1 MKLLRVGELG
11 QEKIAALDSK
21 NIIRDL
27 SNRVSDL
34 TSETFNNEYL
44 DKVKNIDL
52 AKQKEIN
59 PQTRIGPFVNNPKNY
74 FCVGK
79 NFHLHALEVGS
90 KAPKD
95 PMIFSK
101 ANCISGPNDN
111 IIIPKDSKKV
121 DWECEIGVCLKEDV
135 YQIKENESEK
145 YIGGYFLAN
154 DVSARDFQ
162 LEKSG
167 QFIIGKSSPT
177 FGPIGPYLVTP
188 DEIDNAQ
195 HLKMKTIVNGK
206 IMQDGNTKDMIHSI
220 NYVISY
226 LSTFIKLNRG
236 DLIIF
241 GTPDGVGAGI
251 KPNPVFLKDGDMIE
265 LEIEGLGK
273 QKHKVTNQS

>member
-11 QEKIAALDSK
+11 QEKIAVLDENNLIK
-21 NIIRDL
+21 DL
-27 SNRVSDL
+27 SDKIEDLSSDTL
-34 TSETFNNEYL
+34 NSEYL
-44 DKVKNIDL
+44 EKIKDIDL
-52 AKQKEIN
+52 SKQKEIH
-59 PQTRIGPFVNNPKNY
+59 PKTRIGPFINNPKNY

-90 KAPKD
+90 KAPKE

-101 ANCISGPNDN
+101 ANCISGPNDD

-135 YQIKENESEK
+135 YQIKQDESEK

-188 DEIDNAQ
+188 DEIKDAQ
-195 HLKMKTIVNGK
+195 NLKMKTIVNGK

-220 NYVISY
+220 NYVIAY
-226 LSTFIKLNRG
+226 LSTFIKLQKG

-251 KPNPVFLKDGDMIE
+251 KPNPVFLKDGDIIE

-273 QKHKVTNQS
+273 QKHNVRKQ

>member
-11 QEKIAALDSK
+11 QEKIAVLDENNLIK
-21 NIIRDL
+21 DL
-27 SNRVSDL
+27 SDKIEDLSSDTL
-34 TSETFNNEYL
+34 NSEYL
-44 DKVKNIDL
+44 EKIKDIDL
-52 AKQKEIN
+52 SKQKEIH
-59 PQTRIGPFVNNPKNY
+59 PKTKIGPFINNPKNY

-90 KAPKD
+90 KAPKE

-101 ANCISGPNDN
+101 ANCISGPNDD

-135 YQIKENESEK
+135 YQIKQDESEK

-188 DEIDNAQ
+188 DEIKDAQ
-195 HLKMKTIVNGK
+195 NLKMKTIVNGK

-220 NYVISY
+220 NYVIAY
-226 LSTFIKLNRG
+226 LSTFIKLQKG

-251 KPNPVFLKDGDMIE
+251 KPNPVFLKDGDIIE

-273 QKHKVTNQS
+273 QKHNVRKQ

>member
-1 MKLLRVGELG
+1 MKLLRVGNIG
-11 QEKIAALDSK
+11 HEKIAALDSK
-21 NIIRDL
+21 NIIRELSSQINDLTPKTFSSEYLEKIKKIDL
-27 SNRVSDL
+27 S
-34 TSETFNNEYL
+34 
-44 DKVKNIDL
+44 
-52 AKQKEIN
+52 KQKEISSE
-59 PQTRIGPFVNNPKNY
+59 TRLGPFINNPKNY

-79 NFHLHALEVGS
+79 NFINHIKELNS
-90 KAPKD
+90 STPKN

-101 ANCISGPNDN
+101 ANCISGPNDD

-121 DWECEIGVCLKEDV
+121 DWECEIGVCLKEDT

-167 QFIIGKSSPT
+167 QFIIGKSSPS

-188 DEIDNAQ
+188 DEIDDAQ
-195 HLKMKTIVNGK
+195 NLKMKTIVNGK

-220 NYVISY
+220 NYIIAY
-226 LSTFIKLNRG
+226 LSTFIKLQKG
-236 DLIIF
+236 DLIIA

-251 KPNPVFLKDGDMIE
+251 KPHPIFLKDGDIIE

-273 QKHKVTNQS
+273 QKHNVRNQ

>member
-1 MKLLRVGELG
+1 MKLLRVGEI
-11 QEKIAALDSK
+11 EHESIAALDK
-21 NIIRDL
+21 NKVIRDL
-27 SNRVSDL
+27 SDKIEDLSSDTL
-34 TSETFNNEYL
+34 NSEYL
-44 DKVKNIDL
+44 EKIKDIDL
-52 AKQKEIN
+52 SKQKEIN
-59 PQTRIGPFVNNPKNY
+59 PKTRIGPFINNPKNY

-90 KAPKD
+90 KAPKE

-101 ANCISGPNDN
+101 ANCISGPNDE

-135 YQIKENESEK
+135 YQIKQNESEK

-188 DEIDNAQ
+188 DEIKDAQ
-195 HLKMKTIVNGK
+195 NLKMKTIVNGK

-220 NYVISY
+220 NYIIAY
-226 LSTFIKLNRG
+226 LSTFIKLQKG
-236 DLIIF
+236 DLIIA

-251 KPNPVFLKDGDMIE
+251 KPHPIFLKDGDIIE

-273 QKHKVTNQS
+273 QKHNVRNQ

>member
-1 MKLLRVGELG
+1 MKLLRVGSQG

-21 NIIRDL
+21 NIIREL
-27 SNRVSDL
+27 SGQINDL
-34 TSETFNNEYL
+34 TPETFSSEYL
-44 DKVKNIDL
+44 EKIKNIDL
-52 AKQKEIN
+52 SKQKEISSEI
-59 PQTRIGPFVNNPKNY
+59 RLGPFINNPKNY

-79 NFHLHALEVGS
+79 NFINHIKELNS
-90 KAPKD
+90 STPKN

-101 ANCISGPNDN
+101 ANCISGPNDD
-111 IIIPKDSKKV
+111 IIIPKDSNKV
-121 DWECEIGVCLKEDV
+121 DWECEIGVCLKEDA

-145 YIGGYFLAN
+145 YVGGYFLAN

-167 QFIIGKSSPT
+167 QFIIGKSSPS

-188 DEIDNAQ
+188 DEIKDAQ
-195 HLKMKTIVNGK
+195 NLKMKTIVNGK

-220 NYVISY
+220 NYIIAY
-226 LSTFIKLNRG
+226 LSTFIKLQKG
-236 DLIIF
+236 DLIIA

-251 KPNPVFLKDGDMIE
+251 KPHPIFLKDGDIIE

-273 QKHKVTNQS
+273 QKHNVRNQ

>member
-11 QEKIAALDSK
+11 QEKIAVLDENK
-21 NIIRDL
+21 VIRDL
-27 SNRVSDL
+27 SDKIEDL
-34 TSETFNNEYL
+34 SSGTLNSEYL
-44 DKVKNIDL
+44 EKIKDIDL
-52 AKQKEIN
+52 SKQKEIN
-59 PQTRIGPFVNNPKNY
+59 PKTRIGPFINNPKNY

-90 KAPKD
+90 KAPKE

-101 ANCISGPNDN
+101 ANCISGPNDD

-135 YQIKENESEK
+135 YQIKQDESEK

-188 DEIDNAQ
+188 DEIKDAQ
-195 HLKMKTIVNGK
+195 NLKMKTIINGK

-220 NYVISY
+220 NYVIAY
-226 LSTFIKLNRG
+226 LSTFIKLQKG

-251 KPNPVFLKDGDMIE
+251 KPNPVFLKDGDIIE

-273 QKHKVTNQS
+273 QKHNVRKQ

>member
-1 MKLLRVGELG
+1 MKLLRVGEFG
-11 QEKIAALDSK
+11 QEKIAVLDK
-21 NIIRDL
+21 NNLIKDL
-27 SNRVSDL
+27 SDKIEDLSSDTL
-34 TSETFNNEYL
+34 NGEYL
-44 DKVKNIDL
+44 KKIKDIDL
-52 AKQKEIN
+52 SKQKEIN
-59 PQTRIGPFVNNPKNY
+59 PKTRIGPFINNPKNY

-90 KAPKD
+90 KAPKE

-101 ANCISGPNDN
+101 VNCISGPNDD

-135 YQIKENESEK
+135 YQIKQNESEK

-188 DEIDNAQ
+188 DEIKDAQ
-195 HLKMKTIVNGK
+195 NLKMKTIVNGK

-220 NYVISY
+220 NYVIAY
-226 LSTFIKLNRG
+226 LSTFIKLQKG

-251 KPNPVFLKDGDMIE
+251 KPNPVFLKDGDIIE

-273 QKHKVTNQS
+273 QKHNVRKQ

>member
-1 MKLLRVGELG
+1 MKLLRVGEIG
-11 QEKIAALDSK
+11 HEKIAAIDSK
-21 NIIRDL
+21 NSIKDL
-27 SNRVSDL
+27 SDQIYDL
-34 TSETFNNEYL
+34 TPETFSSEYL
-44 DKVKNIDL
+44 EKVKNIDL
-52 AKQKEIN
+52 SQQKEISSE
-59 PQTRIGPFVNNPKNY
+59 TRLGPFINNPKNY

-79 NFHLHALEVGS
+79 NFINHIKELNS
-90 KAPKD
+90 STPKN

-101 ANCISGPNDN
+101 ANCISGPNDD

-121 DWECEIGVCLKEDV
+121 DWECEIGVCLKEDA

-145 YIGGYFLAN
+145 YVGGYFLAN

-167 QFIIGKSSPT
+167 QFIIGKSSPS

-188 DEIDNAQ
+188 DEIKDAQ
-195 HLKMKTIVNGK
+195 NLKMKTIVNGK

-220 NYVISY
+220 NYVIAY
-226 LSTFIKLNRG
+226 LSTFIKLQKG

-251 KPNPVFLKDGDMIE
+251 KPNPVFLKDGDIIE

-273 QKHKVTNQS
+273 QKHKVINQS

>member
-1 MKLLRVGELG
+1 MKLLRVGESG
-11 QEKIAALDSK
+11 HERVAALDTS

-27 SNRVSDL
+27 SDKIKDLSSYTLNSD
-34 TSETFNNEYL
+34 YL
-44 DKVKNIDL
+44 EKIQKIDL
-52 AKQKEIN
+52 SKQKEISSE
-59 PQTRIGPFVNNPKNY
+59 TRIGPFINNPKNY

-79 NFHLHALEVGS
+79 NFINHIKELNS
-90 KAPKD
+90 STPKN

-101 ANCISGPNDN
+101 ANCISGPNDD

-121 DWECEIGVCLKEDV
+121 EWECEIGVCLKDDV
-135 YQIKENESEK
+135 YQIKESESEK

-167 QFIIGKSSPT
+167 QFIIGKSSPS

-188 DEIDNAQ
+188 DEISDAQ
-195 HLKMKTIVNGK
+195 NLKMKTILNGK

-220 NYVISY
+220 NYILAY
-226 LSTFIKLNRG
+226 LSTFIKLQRG

-251 KPNPVFLKDGDMIE
+251 KPNPIFLKDGDIIE
-265 LEIEGLGK
+265 LEIDGLGK
-273 QKHKVTNQS
+273 QKHTVVNQS

>member
-1 MKLLRVGELG
+1 MKLLRVGEIG
-11 QEKIAALDSK
+11 REKIAAIDTENS
-21 NIIRDL
+21 IRDL
-27 SNRVSDL
+27 SDLINDL
-34 TSETFNNEYL
+34 TPETFISEYL
-44 DKVKNIDL
+44 EKIKNIDL
-52 AKQKEIN
+52 SKQREIH
-59 PQTRIGPFVNNPKNY
+59 PKTRVGPFINNPKNY

-79 NFHLHALEVGS
+79 NFINHIKELNS
-90 KAPKD
+90 STPKN

-101 ANCISGPNDN
+101 ANCISGPNDD

-121 DWECEIGVCLKEDV
+121 DWECEIGVCLKEDA

-167 QFIIGKSSPT
+167 QFIIGKSSPS

-188 DEIDNAQ
+188 DEIDDAQ
-195 HLKMKTIVNGK
+195 NLKMKTIVNGK
-206 IMQDGNTKDMIHSI
+206 VMQDGNTKDMIHSI
-220 NYVISY
+220 NYIIAY
-226 LSTFIKLNRG
+226 LSTFIKLQKG

-241 GTPDGVGAGI
+241 GSPEGVGAGC
-251 KPNPVFLKDGDMIE
+251 KPNPVFLKDGDIIE

-273 QKHKVTNQS
+273 QKHNVRNQ

>member
-1 MKLLRVGELG
+1 MKLLRVGKIG
-11 QEKIAALDSK
+11 HEKIAALDSK
-21 NIIRDL
+21 NIIRELSGQINDLTPETFSSEYLEKIKKIDL
-27 SNRVSDL
+27 S
-34 TSETFNNEYL
+34 
-44 DKVKNIDL
+44 
-52 AKQKEIN
+52 KQKEISSE
-59 PQTRIGPFVNNPKNY
+59 TRLGPFINNPKNY

-79 NFHLHALEVGS
+79 NFINHIKELNS
-90 KAPKD
+90 STPKN

-101 ANCISGPNDN
+101 ANCISGPNDD
-111 IIIPKDSKKV
+111 ILIPKDSKKV
-121 DWECEIGVCLKEDV
+121 DWECEIGVCLKEDT

-167 QFIIGKSSPT
+167 QFIIGKSSPS

-188 DEIDNAQ
+188 DEIDDAQ
-195 HLKMKTIVNGK
+195 NLKMKTIVNGK
-206 IMQDGNTKDMIHSI
+206 VMQDGNTKDMIHSI
-220 NYVISY
+220 NYIIAY
-226 LSTFIKLNRG
+226 LSTFIKLQKG

-251 KPNPVFLKDGDMIE
+251 KPNPVFLKDGDIIE

-273 QKHKVTNQS
+273 QKHHVKNQ

>member
-1 MKLLRVGELG
+1 MKLLRVGEIG
-11 QEKIAALDSK
+11 HESIAALDK
-21 NIIRDL
+21 NKVIRDL
-27 SNRVSDL
+27 SDKIEDLSSDTL
-34 TSETFNNEYL
+34 NSEYL
-44 DKVKNIDL
+44 EKIKDIDL
-52 AKQKEIN
+52 SKQKELN
-59 PQTRIGPFVNNPKNY
+59 PKTRIGPFINNPKNY

-90 KAPKD
+90 KAPKE

-101 ANCISGPNDN
+101 ANCISGPNDD
-111 IIIPKDSKKV
+111 IIIPNSAKKV

-135 YQIKENESEK
+135 YQIKQDESEK

-188 DEIDNAQ
+188 DEIKDAQ
-195 HLKMKTIVNGK
+195 NLKMKTIVNGK

-220 NYVISY
+220 NYVIAY
-226 LSTFIKLNRG
+226 LSTFIKLQKG

-251 KPNPVFLKDGDMIE
+251 KPNPVFLKDGDIIE

-273 QKHKVTNQS
+273 QKHNVKKQ

>member
-220 NYVISY
+220 NYVIAY

-241 GTPDGVGAGI
+241 GTPDGVGAGM
-251 KPNPVFLKDGDMIE
+251 KPNPVFLKDGDIIE

-273 QKHKVTNQS
+273 QKHKVINQS

>member
-1 MKLLRVGELG
+1 MKLLRIGKIGHES
-11 QEKIAALDSK
+11 IAALDK
-21 NIIRDL
+21 NNVIRDL
-27 SNRVSDL
+27 SDQIDNLSSD
-34 TSETFNNEYL
+34 TFNDEYL
-44 DKVKNIDL
+44 EKVKKIDL
-52 AKQKEIN
+52 FKQKEIN
-59 PQTRIGPFVNNPKNY
+59 PNTRIGPFINNPKNY

-90 KAPKD
+90 KAPKE

-101 ANCISGPNDN
+101 ANCISGPNDD

-121 DWECEIGVCLKEDV
+121 DWECEIGVCLKEDT
-135 YQIKENESEK
+135 YQIKQNESEK

-188 DEIDNAQ
+188 DEIKDAQ
-195 HLKMKTIVNGK
+195 NLKMKTIVNGK

-220 NYVISY
+220 NYIIAY
-226 LSTFIKLNRG
+226 LSTFIKLQKG
-236 DLIIF
+236 DLIIA

-251 KPNPVFLKDGDMIE
+251 KPHPIFLKDGDIIE

-273 QKHKVTNQS
+273 QKHNVRNQ

>member
-1 MKLLRVGELG
+1 MKLLRVGSQG

-21 NIIRDL
+21 NIIREL
-27 SNRVSDL
+27 SGQINDL
-34 TSETFNNEYL
+34 TPETFSSEYL
-44 DKVKNIDL
+44 EKIKNIDL
-52 AKQKEIN
+52 SKQKEISSEI
-59 PQTRIGPFVNNPKNY
+59 RLGPFINNPKNY

-79 NFHLHALEVGS
+79 NFINHIKELNS
-90 KAPKD
+90 STPKN

-101 ANCISGPNDN
+101 ANCISGPNDD

-121 DWECEIGVCLKEDV
+121 DWECEIGVCLKEDA

-145 YIGGYFLAN
+145 YVGGYFLAN

-167 QFIIGKSSPT
+167 QFIIGKSSPS

-188 DEIDNAQ
+188 DEIKDAQ
-195 HLKMKTIVNGK
+195 NLKMKTIVNGK

-220 NYVISY
+220 NYVIAY
-226 LSTFIKLNRG
+226 LSTFIKLQKG

-251 KPNPVFLKDGDMIE
+251 KPNPIFLKDGDIIE
-265 LEIEGLGK
+265 LEIERLGK
-273 QKHKVTNQS
+273 QKHHVRNQ

>member
-11 QEKIAALDSK
+11 QEKIAVLDENNLIK
-21 NIIRDL
+21 DL
-27 SNRVSDL
+27 SDKIEDLSSDTL
-34 TSETFNNEYL
+34 NSEYL
-44 DKVKNIDL
+44 EKIKDIDL
-52 AKQKEIN
+52 SKQKEIH
-59 PQTRIGPFVNNPKNY
+59 PKTRIGPFINNPKNY

-90 KAPKD
+90 KAPKE

-101 ANCISGPNDN
+101 ANCISGPNDD

-135 YQIKENESEK
+135 YQITQDESEK

-167 QFIIGKSSPT
+167 QFIIGKSSPS
-177 FGPIGPYLVTP
+177 FGPVGPYLVTP
-188 DEIDNAQ
+188 DEIKDAQ
-195 HLKMKTIVNGK
+195 NLKMKTVVNGK

-220 NYVISY
+220 NYVIAY
-226 LSTFIKLNRG
+226 LSTFIKLQKG

-251 KPNPVFLKDGDMIE
+251 KPNPVFLKNGDIIE
-265 LEIEGLGK
+265 LEIEELGK
-273 QKHKVTNQS
+273 QRHHVRNQ

>member
-27 SNRVSDL
+27 SNQVSDL

-52 AKQKEIN
+52 AKQKEIS

-90 KAPKD
+90 KAPKE

-101 ANCISGPNDN
+101 ANCISGPNDD

-121 DWECEIGVCLKEDV
+121 DWECEIGVCLKDDV
-135 YQIKENESEK
+135 YQIKESESEK

-167 QFIIGKSSPT
+167 QFIIGKSSPS

-188 DEIDNAQ
+188 DEISDAQ
-195 HLKMKTIVNGK
+195 NLKMKTILNGK

-220 NYVISY
+220 NYILAY
-226 LSTFIKLNRG
+226 LSTFIKLQRG

-251 KPNPVFLKDGDMIE
+251 KPNPVFLKDGDIIE
-265 LEIEGLGK
+265 LEIDGLGK
-273 QKHKVTNQS
+273 QKHTVVNQS

>member
-1 MKLLRVGELG
+1 MKLLRVGSQG

-21 NIIRDL
+21 NIIREL
-27 SNRVSDL
+27 SGQINDL
-34 TSETFNNEYL
+34 TPETFSSEYL
-44 DKVKNIDL
+44 EKIKNIDL
-52 AKQKEIN
+52 SKQKEISSEI
-59 PQTRIGPFVNNPKNY
+59 RLGPFINNPKNY

-79 NFHLHALEVGS
+79 NFINHIKELNS
-90 KAPKD
+90 STPKN

-101 ANCISGPNDN
+101 ANCISGPNDD

-121 DWECEIGVCLKEDV
+121 DWECEIGVCLKEDA

-188 DEIDNAQ
+188 DEIEDAQ
-195 HLKMKTIVNGK
+195 NLKMKTIVNGK

-220 NYVISY
+220 NYVIAY
-226 LSTFIKLNRG
+226 VSTFIKLQKG

-251 KPNPVFLKDGDMIE
+251 KPNPVFLKDGDIIE

-273 QKHKVTNQS
+273 QKHHVRNQ

>member
-1 MKLLRVGELG
+1 MKLLRVGNIG
-11 QEKIAALDSK
+11 HEKIAALDSK
-21 NIIRDL
+21 NIIRELSGQINDLTPETFSSEYLEKIKKIDL
-27 SNRVSDL
+27 S
-34 TSETFNNEYL
+34 
-44 DKVKNIDL
+44 
-52 AKQKEIN
+52 KQKEISSE
-59 PQTRIGPFVNNPKNY
+59 TRLGPFINNPKNY

-79 NFHLHALEVGS
+79 NFINHIKELNS
-90 KAPKD
+90 STPKN

-101 ANCISGPNDN
+101 ANCISGPNDD

-121 DWECEIGVCLKEDV
+121 DWECEIGVCLKEDT

-167 QFIIGKSSPT
+167 QFIIGKSSPS

-188 DEIDNAQ
+188 DEISNAQ
-195 HLKMKTIVNGK
+195 NLKMKTIVNGK
-206 IMQDGNTKDMIHSI
+206 VMQNGNTKDMIHSI
-220 NYVISY
+220 NYIIAY
-226 LSTFIKLNRG
+226 LSTFIKLQKG

-251 KPNPVFLKDGDMIE
+251 KPNPVFLKDGDIIE

-273 QKHKVTNQS
+273 QKHHVKNQ

>member
-1 MKLLRVGELG
+1 MKLLRVGEFN
-11 QEKIAALDSK
+11 QEIVATLDSK

-27 SNRVSDL
+27 SAYIKDL
-34 TSETFNNEYL
+34 TPSTFNEANL
-44 DKVKNIDL
+44 QKLKKLNLNDL
-52 AKQKEIN
+52 PEIK
-59 PQTRIGPFVNNPKNY
+59 PSRIGSCFNKPTNY

-101 ANCISGPNDN
+101 AISCLSGPNDN
-111 IIIPKDSKKV
+111 IIIPKNSSKV
-121 DWECEIGVCLKEDV
+121 DWECEIGVCLKDDV
-135 YQIKENESEK
+135 YQISKDESEK

-167 QFIIGKSSPT
+167 QFIIGKSSPS

-188 DEIDNAQ
+188 DQIDDAQ
-195 HLKMKTIVNGK
+195 NLKMKTILNGK

-220 NYVISY
+220 NFILAY
-226 LSTFIKLNRG
+226 LSTFIKLQRG

-251 KPNPVFLKDGDMIE
+251 KPNPVFLKDGDIIE
-265 LEIEGLGK
+265 LEIDGLGK
-273 QKHKVTNQS
+273 QKHTVVNQS

>member
-1 MKLLRVGELG
+1 MKLLRVGEFN
-11 QEKIAALDSK
+11 QEIVATLDK
-21 NIIRDL
+21 ENKLRDL
-27 SNRVSDL
+27 SSYIKDL
-34 TSETFNNEYL
+34 NPSTFNEDNL
-44 DKVKNIDL
+44 NKLKKLNLNDL
-52 AKQKEIN
+52 PEIKPN
-59 PQTRIGPFVNNPKNY
+59 RIGSCFNKPTNY

-101 ANCISGPNDN
+101 AISCLSGPNDN
-111 IIIPKDSKKV
+111 IIIPKDSSKV
-121 DWECEIGVCLKEDV
+121 DWECEIGVCLKDDA
-135 YQIKENESEK
+135 YQITKEDSEK

-188 DEIDNAQ
+188 DEIDNVQ
-195 HLKMKTIVNGK
+195 NLNMKTIVNGK

-220 NYVISY
+220 NYIIAY
-226 LSTFIKLNRG
+226 LSTFIKLQKG
-236 DLIIF
+236 DLIIG
-241 GTPDGVGAGI
+241 GTPEGCGVAM
-251 KPNPVFLKDGDMIE
+251 KPNPVFLKGGDIIE

-273 QKHKVTNQS
+273 QKHNVINQN

>member
-1 MKLLRVGELG
+1 MKLLRVGEFG
-11 QEKIAALDSK
+11 QEKIAVLDK
-21 NIIRDL
+21 NNLIKDL
-27 SNRVSDL
+27 SDKIEDLSSDTL
-34 TSETFNNEYL
+34 NGEYL
-44 DKVKNIDL
+44 KKIKDIDL
-52 AKQKEIN
+52 SKQKEIN
-59 PQTRIGPFVNNPKNY
+59 PKTRIGPFINNPKNY

-90 KAPKD
+90 KAPKE

-101 ANCISGPNDN
+101 ANCISGPNDD

-135 YQIKENESEK
+135 YQIKQNESEK

-188 DEIDNAQ
+188 DEIEDAQ
-195 HLKMKTIVNGK
+195 NLKMKTIVNGK

-220 NYVISY
+220 NYVIAY
-226 LSTFIKLNRG
+226 LSTFIKLQKG

-251 KPNPVFLKDGDMIE
+251 KPNPVFLKDGDIIE

-273 QKHKVTNQS
+273 QKHNVRKQ